1 MKGLNTATR
10 IIARI
15 LEIGHW
21 VGTGIMAVL
30 FVCCLFFKDLA
41 AGMIAG
47 DATGED
53 VLYGFHFSLV
63 GADGVSLSIPALTV
77 FAIAGVILFALMAMV
92 FRNVYLIIKTTE
104 GQTWFSKGATPF
116 QPDVIRM
123 LREIGIF
130 TIAVPVVGF
139 IMSIV
144 GRIVVG
150 PEFAETS
157 VDLGSVFLGLLVL
170 WLTQQ
175 FTYGAELESASE
187 GLI

>member
-15 LEIGHW
+15 LEISHW
-21 VGTGIMAVL
+21 VGACIMAVL
-30 FVCCLFFKDLA
+30 LVCCVFFKDLA

-47 DATGED
+47 GYTGED
-53 VLYGFHFSLV
+53 TIYGFRFSLA

-77 FAIAGVILFALMAMV
+77 FAVAGIILFALVAMV

-104 GQTWFSKGATPF
+104 GKTWFSQGATPF

-130 TIAVPVVGF
+130 TIAVPIVSL

-144 GRIVVG
+144 ARLAAG

-157 VDLGSVFLGLLVL
+157 VDLGSFVLGLLVL

-175 FTYGAELESASE
+175 FTYGAELQRQSD

>member
-1 MKGLNTATR
+1 MNKLNKVVR
-10 IIARI
+10 ILARI

-21 VGTGIMAVL
+21 VGTCIMAVL
-30 FVCCLFFKDLA
+30 LVCCIFFRSA
-41 AGMIAG
+41 AMGMIAG
-47 DATGED
+47 DPSGED
-53 VLYGFHFSLV
+53 VIYGFHFTLTN
-63 GADGVSLSIPALTV
+63 VSGEIDIASLTV
-77 FAIAGVILFALMAMV
+77 FAVAGILLFALMAMI
-92 FRNVYLIIKTTE
+92 FRNVYLIVKTTE
-104 GQTWFSKGATPF
+104 GKTRFSKGATPF

-130 TIAVPVVGF
+130 AIAVPVVGL

-157 VDLGSVFLGLLVL
+157 VDLGGIVMGLLVL
-170 WLTQQ
+170 WLTQV
-175 FTYGAELESASE
+175 FTRGEALEQDAE